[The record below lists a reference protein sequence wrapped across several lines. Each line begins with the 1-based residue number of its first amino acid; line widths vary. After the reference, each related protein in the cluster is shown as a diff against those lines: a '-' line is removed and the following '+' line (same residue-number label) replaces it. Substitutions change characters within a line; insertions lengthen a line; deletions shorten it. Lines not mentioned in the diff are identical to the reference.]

1 MTKTECFGI
10 LFDDGSPDEITAKA
24 LSLIGSD
31 RGVYAVTPNPEIV
44 LATQKDSALR
54 EAIESA
60 DLILPDGIGLLWA
73 SKILGRPLRHRF
85 PGIDFASGMLKEL
98 AVRLGNVF
106 LLGARP
112 GIAQLAGEKLARA
125 YPGLRIAGTQH
136 GYFAADEEALIIDQ
150 IRQSDTELLFV
161 CLGSPKQELWMK
173 RWSAELPG
181 VLMIG
186 LGGALDVFSGRLRR
200 APQRWQKLGLEWLY
214 RLLQEP
220 KRFKRMIRLPEILW
234 AAMTEKGRK
243 EHEQGKTDR
252 PGGN

>member
-10 LFDDGSPDEITAKA
+10 LFDDGDPDEITAKA

-44 LATQKDSALR
+44 LAARKDPELRDALR
-54 EAIESA
+54 SA
-60 DLILPDGIGLLWA
+60 DLILPDGVGLVWA
-73 SKILGRPLRHRF
+73 SKILGRPLYHRL
-85 PGIDFASGMLKEL
+85 PGIDFAYGLLKEL
-98 AVRLGNVF
+98 AERGGSVF
-106 LLGARP
+106 LLGASP
-112 GIAQLAGEKLARA
+112 GVAQLAGEKLQRA

-136 GYFAADEEALIIDQ
+136 GYFASRDEAALPEE
-150 IRQSDTELLFV
+150 IRQSGAELLFV

-173 RWSAELPG
+173 QYSAELPG

-200 APQRWQKLGLEWLY
+200 APQHWRKIGLEWLY

-243 EHEQGKTDR
+243 
-252 PGGN
+252 